1 MPWMIRAAVEA
12 AKAWSSG
19 LVQAAP
25 PSGVCRWFA
34 ALQLKAKRESDSV
47 SGSPRRL
54 KFTSW
59 MSCPSSGSPFPGE
72 KPKSPSRATS
82 AAPFFT
88 TPRAKESGAKSG
100 PTTATSAGSI
110 ASGLIGG
117 CGKKASTWRTG
128 VSFAI
133 TVAAGCRSSPGPL
146 RVEDGLRRVEVAEPV
161 RPAVV
166 VGRAVTI
173 HLRELQAVRRV
184 VRRACA
190 ALVLAVLRHEEA
202 ALEGMVFGSEA

>member
-54 KFTSW
+54 REE
-59 MSCPSSGSPFPGE
+59 GE
-72 KPKSPSRATS
+72 HVADRDVLRNHASRRLQIVAG
-82 AAPFFT
+82 AAL
-88 TPRAKESGAKSG
+88 G
-100 PTTATSAGSI
+100 
-110 ASGLIGG
+110 
-117 CGKKASTWRTG
+117 
-128 VSFAI
+128 
-133 TVAAGCRSSPGPL
+133 
-146 RVEDGLRRVEVAEPV
+146 VEDGLRRVEIAEPV
-161 RPAVV
+161 RPAMV

-190 ALVLAVLRHEEA
+190 
-202 ALEGMVFGSEA
+202 